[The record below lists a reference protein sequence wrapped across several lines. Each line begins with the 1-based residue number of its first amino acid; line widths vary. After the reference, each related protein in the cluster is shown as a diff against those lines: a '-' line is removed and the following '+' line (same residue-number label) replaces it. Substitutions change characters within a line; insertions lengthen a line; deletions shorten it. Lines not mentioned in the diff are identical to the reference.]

1 MQYQCSD
8 NINGKFSTGLIEE
21 FFKVVAPMSPKVV
34 DPVTPEAPVTL
45 QVTVNAKAPV
55 IHEQPRNREVVKY
68 Q

>member
-1 MQYQCSD
+1 
-8 NINGKFSTGLIEE
+8 
-21 FFKVVAPMSPKVV
+21 MSPKVV

-45 QVTVNAKAPV
+45 QVTVTAKAPV